1 MATYFVQMFTFMSV
15 LENIEMET
23 LVRIKLTVT
32 QHFQIL
38 DFYVPYIHPELI
50 RTPRFSDD
58 FKGGIE
64 VYQFD

>member
-1 MATYFVQMFTFMSV
+1 MNLVATYFVPMFTFTSV

-32 QHFQIL
+32 QYFHIL
-38 DFYVPYIHPELI
+38 DVYVPYIHPELI

-58 FKGGIE
+58 FRGE
-64 VYQFD
+64 